1 MVLRAAYPN
10 GSEFTGNSHEFEILE
25 VLCVSFGGLSEQIH
39 FQDADV
45 FKNFKQDSPHQVDR
59 DCSKLPQEVCLVVP
73 KQKVCGYI

>member
-39 FQDADV
+39 F
-45 FKNFKQDSPHQVDR
+45 
-59 DCSKLPQEVCLVVP
+59 
-73 KQKVCGYI
+73 